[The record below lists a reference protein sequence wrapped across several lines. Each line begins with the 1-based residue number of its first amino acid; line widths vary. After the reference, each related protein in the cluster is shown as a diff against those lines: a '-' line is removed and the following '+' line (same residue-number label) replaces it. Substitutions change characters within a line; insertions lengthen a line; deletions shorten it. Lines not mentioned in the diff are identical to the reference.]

1 MTRTVGFV
9 TIGQSPRADI
19 MEEFKLALPGVRLL
33 ERGALDDLSDREIA
47 ALAPA
52 DGDAVLVSRLRSGGQ
67 VRLAH
72 RHIDRRVQACLDRL
86 ADEGVDLVV
95 LLCTGEFP
103 RLAFPG
109 VLLRPHGVLPHV
121 VAAVCEGLPAGAPD
135 VRFGVMVPD
144 EAQIASAATRWGARA
159 TVTAVAA
166 SPYGDPRAITA
177 AARAVGG
184 AGAALV
190 VMDCIGYTREMQQTV
205 TREAGV
211 PAVFA
216 TGAVAL
222 VVRELVGAG
231 TAVPSA
237 GG

>member
-1 MTRTVGFV
+1 VTHTVGFV

-19 MEEFKLALPGVRLL
+19 MEEFERALPGVRLL
-33 ERGALDDLSDREIA
+33 QRGALDDLSDGEIA

-52 DGDAVLVSRLRSGGQ
+52 DGDEVLVSRLRTGRQ

-72 RHIDRRVQACLDRL
+72 RPIELRVQACLDRF
-86 ADEGVDLVV
+86 ADESVDLVV

-103 RLAFPG
+103 QLTFRG
-109 VLLRPHGVLPHV
+109 VLLRPHAVLPHV
-121 VAAVCEGLPAGAPD
+121 VAAVREGLPAAPG

-144 EAQIASAATRWGARA
+144 EAQIAHATTRWGARA
-159 TVTAVAA
+159 PVTAVAA
-166 SPYGDPRAITA
+166 SPYGDPAAIA
-177 AARAVGG
+177 GAARALSR
-184 AGAALV
+184 AGATLV

-205 TREAGV
+205 SRAAGI

-222 VVRELVGAG
+222 VVRELIGAG
-231 TAVPSA
+231 ATVPSA
-237 GG
+237 GR

>member
-9 TIGQSPRADI
+9 TIGQAPRADI
-19 MEEFKLALPGVRLL
+19 MEEFERALPGVRLL
-33 ERGALDDLSDREIA
+33 QRGALDDLSDGEIA

-52 DGDAVLVSRLRSGGQ
+52 DGDEVLVSRLRSGRQ
-67 VRLAH
+67 IRLAH
-72 RHIDRRVQACLDRL
+72 RHIDLRVQACLDRF
-86 ADEGVDLVV
+86 AAEGVDLVV

-103 RLAFPG
+103 RLAFRS

-121 VAAVCEGLPAGAPD
+121 VAAVREGLPATAD
-135 VRFGVMVPD
+135 VRLGVMVPD
-144 EAQIASAATRWGARA
+144 EAQIAPAATRWGARA
-159 TVTAVAA
+159 AVTAVAA
-166 SPYGDPRAITA
+166 SPYGDPRAIAGA
-177 AARAVGG
+177 AGALGR

-231 TAVPSA
+231 AAVPPA

>member
-9 TIGQSPRADI
+9 TIGQSPRADM
-19 MEEFKLALPGVRLL
+19 MEEFERALPGVRLL
-33 ERGALDDLSDREIA
+33 ERGALDDLSDGEIA

-52 DGDAVLVSRLRSGGQ
+52 EGDEVLVSRLRSGRQ

-72 RHIDRRVQACLDRL
+72 RHVDLRVQACLDRFT
-86 ADEGVDLVV
+86 DQGVDLVV

-103 RLAFPG
+103 ELAFPG

-121 VAAVCEGLPAGAPD
+121 VAAVREGLPATAD

-144 EAQIASAATRWGARA
+144 EAQIAHATTRWGARA
-159 TVTAVAA
+159 AVTAVAA
-166 SPYGDPRAITA
+166 SPYG
-177 AARAVGG
+177 AARAIADAAGALG
-184 AGAALV
+184 RAGAALV
-190 VMDCIGYTREMQQTV
+190 VMDCIGYTRAMQQTV
-205 TREAGV
+205 ACTAGI

-216 TGAVAL
+216 TGAVAF

-231 TAVPSA
+231 AAVPSA
-237 GG
+237 GR